1 MQKLPLALQS
11 LPPSADSLNLC
22 FFFLLDLPD
31 SNKYC
36 RQITSKCTAALFF
49 TQLIVTIEAMRVVVQ
64 RVKSAA
70 VHVAGKQIGSID
82 NGLLILLGI
91 EVGDSQEDIQYL
103 VHKIARMRIFSD
115 KQGKMNL
122 SLQDLLQARCL
133 VVSQFTLFASLK
145 RGQRPSFERAA
156 PPEFARMMVEMFAL
170 ALEKETNTR
179 VEQGQ
184 FGADMQV
191 SLVNDGPVTLILD
204 SFIKDL

>member
-1 MQKLPLALQS
+1 MALQS

>member
-1 MQKLPLALQS
+1 
-11 LPPSADSLNLC
+11 
-22 FFFLLDLPD
+22 
-31 SNKYC
+31 
-36 RQITSKCTAALFF
+36 
-49 TQLIVTIEAMRVVVQ
+49 MRVVVQ

-70 VHVAGKQIGSID
+70 VHVGGKQIGSID
-82 NGLLILLGI
+82 KGLLILLGI

-122 SLQDLLQARCL
+122 SMQDLLQARCL

-191 SLVNDGPVTLILD
+191 SLINDGPVTLILD